1 MDARAVPTWLHAQ
14 IEYLRNNA
22 PLPLK
27 VENLRAGTRGGHV
40 MDRFTVLIPCCLSN
54 VKWEVVFNGLD
65 AKVAPDII
73 FGVDDESFQ
82 PLANSSE
89 FSPGSFLRDWT
100 VTEPNSLLKLILV
113 TRGSYLDYQRHRVEA
128 VNDPRVKFEI
138 NTMSGLQ
145 GLEMC
150 ITTTSDRSEEVN
162 FAVPL
167 VLEVEAPHLPG
178 SHLPSSTL
186 WNDISLQVKF
196 PLQRGQTS
204 AGPPQLKLVAPPAMR
219 EVFDVDDVR
228 LPVWPG
234 NICLVEYIPSL
245 QQTLQQQ
252 VREARASI
260 ALRRSFME
268 ALFPFFGRPL
278 EADATYCRRISLLA
292 SSGAFT
298 FLVHLALPIQ
308 FPKVQPTLTF
318 QSSQHFDTRGRPLVS
333 RTYMDY
339 PWSPRWDAPQMAQRI
354 MDFVA
359 DECIAFKKQCN
370 DLLHHQR

>member
-1 MDARAVPTWLHAQ
+1 M
-14 IEYLRNNA
+14 
-22 PLPLK
+22 
-27 VENLRAGTRGGHV
+27 
-40 MDRFTVLIPCCLSN
+40 M
-54 VKWEVVFNGLD
+54 
-65 AKVAPDII
+65 
-73 FGVDDESFQ
+73 
-82 PLANSSE
+82 
-89 FSPGSFLRDWT
+89 
-100 VTEPNSLLKLILV
+100 
-113 TRGSYLDYQRHRVEA
+113 
-128 VNDPRVKFEI
+128 
-138 NTMSGLQ
+138 M
-145 GLEMC
+145 
-150 ITTTSDRSEEVN
+150 
-162 FAVPL
+162 
-167 VLEVEAPHLPG
+167 
-178 SHLPSSTL
+178 
-186 WNDISLQVKF
+186 LQVKF

-354 MDFVA
+354 MYA
-359 DECIAFKKQCN
+359 LKT
-370 DLLHHQR
+370 LLACRKLV